1 MISAALA
8 ILESEEQRNELS
20 ELYEQNIKK
29 LYSIA
34 YSKLHNKEDAE
45 DAIQEAFLAVAN
57 NPDVLFSIS
66 DEKRVSYINVI
77 VRNISYK
84 IWNKRHKINENEVEL
99 NDDIEVPIST
109 EEIAL
114 SHYSCKQVLDFID
127 TLSESSK
134 SALYLKM
141 HFGLK
146 NSDIAKLLGISEEA
160 AKKRILRAS
169 NLIKNFME
177 DLKDE

>member
-1 MISAALA
+1 MIEAALA
-8 ILESEEQRNELS
+8 VLETDEQRNILS
-20 ELYEQNIKK
+20 EIYEQNIKK
-29 LYSIA
+29 FYSIA
-34 YSKLHNKEDAE
+34 FSKLHNKEDAE

-66 DEKRVSYINVI
+66 DEKRVPYINVI
-77 VRNISYK
+77 IRNISYK
-84 IWNKRHKINENEVEL
+84 IWNKRHKINENEVYL
-99 NDDIEVPIST
+99 NDNIEAPIST
-109 EEIAL
+109 EEIVL
-114 SHYSCKQVLDFID
+114 SEYSCKQVLEFID

-141 HFGLK
+141 QFGLK

-160 AKKRILRAS
+160 AKQRISRAS
-169 NLIKNFME
+169 NLIKKFME

>member
-29 LYSIA
+29 FYSIA

-77 VRNISYK
+77 IRNISYK
-84 IWNKRHKINENEVEL
+84 IWNKRHKIYENETEL

-114 SHYSCKQVLDFID
+114 SHYSCKQVLDYID

-141 HFGLK
+141 QFGLK

-177 DLKDE
+177 DIKDE